1 MQSKEKRLIQ
11 NTIIVGVGK
20 ICTQFISFFML
31 PLYTSLL
38 SAEEYGVVDLL
49 NTYVALLIPVFF
61 FQSDQ
66 AVFRFLIDVRDQA
79 EERKNIITNCLFAT
93 LIQIVVYMLF
103 CAVVGPI
110 LKNEYMLFLAAN
122 VVLSMG
128 ANLLLQ
134 ISRGLGDNMTYSVGS
149 LISGAGTVL
158 LNVVFIAFLNMGAKG
173 ILTATMLGNLM
184 CILYIFFRKRIY
196 SFVDKAKWDWPTVKA
211 LWKYSLPLVPNQLSW
226 WIVNTSDRLII
237 NWMIGIAANGI
248 YSAASKFSA
257 MVITVFGIFNLTWA
271 ESASLHIKD
280 GDSDA
285 FFTKIFNSTLQ
296 LFIALSFGI
305 IAFMPFVF
313 KLLITGDGYASAYQ
327 QIPILLISAIFN
339 VMVALLGSVYVAL
352 KKTGEIAKTSLLSA
366 LINIVVN
373 IALINQIGLY
383 AASISTVVSYFAMAI
398 YRMVDVQKYV
408 RIKIDRKNVAV
419 SVIVGAIIVGIYYT
433 RNIPLCILG
442 ALLSVAYAL
451 YYNMGMLKALI
462 AAVQKKVL
470 HKQ

>member
-11 NTIIVGVGK
+11 NTIIVGLGK
-20 ICTQFISFFML
+20 ICTQFISFFLL

-38 SAEEYGVVDLL
+38 SAEEYGIVDLL
-49 NTYVALLIPVFF
+49 NTYVALLTPIFF

-66 AVFRFLIDVRDQA
+66 AVFRFLIDARDQM
-79 EERKNIITNCLFAT
+79 EERKNIITNCVFAT
-93 LIQIVVYMLF
+93 MAQVVVYMLF
-103 CAVVGPI
+103 CAAVCPF

-134 ISRGLGDNMTYSVGS
+134 ISRGLGDNMTYSIGS
-149 LISGAGTVL
+149 LISGAGTVV
-158 LNVVFIAFLNMGAKG
+158 LNVVFIAFLNMRAKG

-184 CILYIFFRKRIY
+184 CILYIFFKKCIY
-196 SFVDKAKWDWPTVKA
+196 SFIERNKWNWSTVKA

-226 WIVNTSDRLII
+226 WIVNTSDRLLI
-237 NWMIGIAANGI
+237 NWAIGIAANGI

-257 MVITVFGIFNLTWA
+257 MVINVFNIFNLTWT
-271 ESASLHIKD
+271 ESVSLHIKD
-280 GDSDA
+280 GDSEA
-285 FFTKIFNSTLQ
+285 FFSKIFNSTLR

-313 KLLITGDGYASAYQ
+313 KLLITGEGYASAYQ
-327 QIPILLISAIFN
+327 QIPILMLSTIFN

-352 KKTGEIAKTSLLSA
+352 KKTGEIAKTSLFSA

-373 IALINQIGLY
+373 VALINWIGLY
-383 AASISTVVSYFAMAI
+383 AASISTAVSYFAMAI

-408 RIKIDRKNVAV
+408 RIKVDRKMVAV
-419 SVIVGAIIVGIYYT
+419 ATVVGILIIGIYYI
-433 RNIPLCILG
+433 RNMQLCLVG
-442 ALLSVAYAL
+442 ALLAVTYAL
-451 YYNMGMLKALI
+451 YYNFGILKYGI
-462 AAVQKKVL
+462 AVVQKKL
-470 HKQ
+470 HK